1 MKNGTRRGIVIAAF
15 LAAFS
20 VCGVAGA
27 KLIYEELVTITLDDG
42 TPVVLV
48 MDDFGVQR
56 PEQSAGASAV
66 KQAKFDYLDR
76 VRKAKGVAPAPPVT
90 VVHAAPASTVQ
101 QQRYALAEKRLGIG
115 KDLAVMRDHSKG
127 KMLWAGTAGSE
138 KHYYY
143 LPPPPRVARD
153 AEGRPQFLFMKFTS
167 DRTAE
172 QGGVTG
178 GILHFLCEYGL
189 TPEQER
195 ELGQKL
201 AAKVKGAKVMGAVRM
216 EQGSGDTTF
225 QIHSGTMSEGGFA
238 EKVVG
243 SGKAPLLPGQKVAA
257 AARLDAVGAV
267 LIEESLKRPTS
278 DISVEFDLAYTSF
291 LPAFDGTITF
301 DWQMF
306 QAHVDEWMQGY
317 QHTATRKGWNWA
329 KARYDYEHVY
339 TSEELRELYDFMC
352 EHEAIRVEWTESIV
366 DERLEAIREA
376 FFRFMETSFFER
388 QPFEMPEDDEESDE
402 QMTSP
407 EERGNRSRFDRFVAK
422 GEEAMTN
429 KTISMRVTLPVKV
442 ELALFGNISGA
453 WYREARQEYPELFA
467 EVNVDDPFFEQRRV
481 AFTLDLDAVEI
492 FDEAINFVTV
502 EVRKQRSAGRD
513 FHTSFTLTKDEIAA
527 NGTSRTITYA
537 KMRDDSP
544 EVFDYLVRW
553 SLRGGVE
560 WPANPTWTRG
570 EWEGVTLAPPVLPL
584 NVEVEADLAELE
596 ELGITRATVEVRY
609 RQFGKDVTDSR
620 ALALSPAKG
629 EPLAAMM
636 IFRDRNDTGWQYR
649 TNFYHKRLG
658 RQQGGWQRGGED
670 GYVYCTVPETLRL
683 EAAVADAIPAVP

>member
-1 MKNGTRRGIVIAAF
+1 MKNGTRRGVAIAAF
-15 LAAFS
+15 LTVFS

-27 KLIYEELVTITLDDG
+27 NLIYQELVTITLDDG
-42 TPVVLV
+42 TAVVLV

-56 PEQSAGASAV
+56 PEPSAGASAV

-76 VRKAKGVAPAPPVT
+76 VRKAKEVAPAPPVT
-90 VVHAAPASTVQ
+90 IVHAAAASQVQ
-101 QQRYALAEKRLGIG
+101 QQRFARAEKRLGIG

-127 KMLWAGTAGSE
+127 KMLWSGTAGSE
-138 KHYYY
+138 KHYFY

-167 DRTAE
+167 DRTTE

-189 TPEQER
+189 TPEQES

-201 AAKVKGAKVMGAVRM
+201 AAKVKGAKVMGVVPM

-225 QIHSGTMSEGGFA
+225 RIHSGTMSEGGFV
-238 EKVVG
+238 ETVVG
-243 SGKAPLLPGQKVAA
+243 AGKAPLLPGQKVAA

-267 LIEESLKRPTS
+267 LIEESLKHPTS
-278 DISVEFDLAYTSF
+278 DISVEFDLAYTSY
-291 LPAFDGTITF
+291 LPAFDGSITF
-301 DWQMF
+301 DWEMF

-317 QHTATRKGWNWA
+317 QHTAINKGWNWA

-339 TSEELRELYDFMC
+339 TSKELRELYDFMC

-366 DERLEAIREA
+366 DERLEAVREA

-388 QPFEMPEDDEESDE
+388 QPFEIPEDEGEDDE

-407 EERGNRSRFDRFVAK
+407 EERGNRSQFDRFVAK

-429 KTISMRVTLPVKV
+429 KTFTMKTTLPVKV
-442 ELALFGNISGA
+442 ELALYGNISGA
-453 WYREARQEYPELFA
+453 WYRETRQEYPELFA

-492 FDEAINFVTV
+492 FDQAINFVTV
-502 EVRKQRSAGRD
+502 EVRKQRGAGRD

-527 NGTSRTITYA
+527 NGPSRTITYA

-560 WPANPTWTRG
+560 WPANPAWTRG
-570 EWEGVTLAPPVLPL
+570 QWEGVTLAPPVLPL
-584 NVEVEADLAELE
+584 KVEAEADLAELE
-596 ELGITRATVEVRY
+596 GLGITRTTVEVRY
-609 RQFGKDVTDSR
+609 RQFGKDVADSR

-670 GYVYCTVPETLRL
+670 GYVYCTVPEALRL
-683 EAAVADAIPAVP
+683 EAAVVDAIPAVP